1 MISVLGVVVPKY
13 APARVLKLLS
23 VEGPAHPPLAKLAAV
38 PGRGRQ
44 VGPSAGGAAS
54 VKVARLGKE
63 SSVIALT
70 VHATGLPVDG
80 QGYESPLGY
89 ESPMRSTECAPEGF
103 SWPWAVAV
111 PALGSSC
118 QESMEEQAGSMPAE
132 SRRWEVAPTILEG
145 SRNSREGSPSDAE
158 GPQFREGFPP
168 GVGSVAAEMKW
179 VSQEFTVG
187 VNAEVV
193 SSAPVLHKDCA
204 SAFPRLR
211 GDRKCRLRS

>member
-13 APARVLKLLS
+13 APARVLKLHS
-23 VEGPAHPPLAKLAAV
+23 VEGPAHPPAV

-54 VKVARLGKE
+54 VKVARWRKE
-63 SSVIALT
+63 SSVAALT

-89 ESPMRSTECAPEGF
+89 ESPMRSTEGAPEGF
-103 SWPWAVAV
+103 SWPRAEAV

-118 QESMEEQAGSMPAE
+118 QVSMEEQAGSMPAE
-132 SRRWEVAPTILEG
+132 SRRLVVAPTILEG

-168 GVGSVAAEMKW
+168 GV
-179 VSQEFTVG
+179 
-187 VNAEVV
+187 
-193 SSAPVLHKDCA
+193 SSARWIC
-204 SAFPRLR
+204 S
-211 GDRKCRLRS
+211 